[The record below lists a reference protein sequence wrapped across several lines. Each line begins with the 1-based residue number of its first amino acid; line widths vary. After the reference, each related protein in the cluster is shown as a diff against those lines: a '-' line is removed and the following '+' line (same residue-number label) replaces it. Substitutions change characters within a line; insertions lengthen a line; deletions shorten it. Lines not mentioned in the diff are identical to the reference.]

1 MTFKSF
7 GSFLA
12 AAGIAGALALG
23 AGPAAAAWKPAGP
36 VNLMIAFTAGG
47 GADTQARLI
56 ATELEKT
63 RGWKI
68 IPQNVT
74 GKGGGVM
81 ARKLKDQPNDG
92 LTFGIAVT
100 QTFVYNPLAMKKPG
114 YAVDDFTYVT
124 TTAGTQLGIVAK
136 TSRGWKSI
144 QDVIAAAKSGTTVKL
159 GAMGPKLADI
169 AYVMEQKFG
178 VKFNTVMLRGGRA
191 VLNAI
196 TAGDV
201 DAGWVAGI
209 QNKGVKAGDL
219 VNLVSGETT
228 RLKISPDIP
237 TLPEIG
243 IPYTAGVKF
252 LIVAPKGIPADSR
265 KGMADAIAAVLT
277 DKSTKAAKFVQ
288 RAFGGPSLISGAA
301 LEKLVA
307 DSVESNRKLIA
318 ATQ

>member
-1 MTFKSF
+1 MTFKYLGRS
-7 GSFLA
+7 A
-12 AAGIAGALALG
+12 VAAGIAGTLALS
-23 AGPAAAAWKPAGP
+23 AGSAAAAWKPSGP
-36 VNLMIAFTAGG
+36 INLMIAFAAGG

-63 RGWKI
+63 KGWKI

-74 GKGGGVM
+74 GKGGSVM
-81 ARKLKDQPNDG
+81 ARKLKTQPNDG

-100 QTFVYNPLAMKKPG
+100 QTFVYNPLVEKKPG
-114 YAVDDFTYVT
+114 FAAGDFTYVT

-144 QDVIAAAKSGTTVKL
+144 RDVIAAAKSGSKIKL

-169 AYVMEQKFG
+169 AYVIEQEFG

-209 QNKGVKAGDL
+209 QAKGVKSGDL
-219 VNLVSGETT
+219 VNLLSGETG
-228 RLKISPDIP
+228 RLKISPNVP
-237 TLPEIG
+237 TLAEIG
-243 IPYTAGVKF
+243 IPYTAGVNF
-252 LIVAPKGIPADSR
+252 LIVAPKGIPDAAR
-265 KGMADAIAAVLT
+265 RGMADAVASVLK

-288 RAFGGPSLISGAA
+288 RAFRGPQLIAGAA
-301 LEKLVA
+301 LEKLIA
-307 DSVESNRKLIA
+307 DSIESNKKLVA

>member
-1 MTFKSF
+1 MTFKSL
-7 GSFLA
+7 GRSA
-12 AAGIAGALALG
+12 VAAGIAGTLALS
-23 AGPAAAAWKPAGP
+23 AGSVAAAWKPSGP
-36 VNLMIAFTAGG
+36 INLMIAFAAGG

-63 RGWKI
+63 KGWKI

-74 GKGGGVM
+74 GKGGSVM
-81 ARKLKDQPNDG
+81 ARKLKTQPNDG

-100 QTFVYNPLAMKKPG
+100 QTFVYNPLVEKKPG
-114 YAVDDFTYVT
+114 FAAGDFTYVT

-144 QDVIAAAKSGTTVKL
+144 RDVIAAAKSGSKIKL

-169 AYVMEQKFG
+169 AYVIEQEFG

-209 QNKGVKAGDL
+209 QAKGVKSGDL
-219 VNLVSGETT
+219 VNLLSGETG
-228 RLKISPDIP
+228 RLKISPNVP
-237 TLPEIG
+237 TLAEIG
-243 IPYTAGVKF
+243 IPYTAGVNF
-252 LIVAPKGIPADSR
+252 LIVAPKGIPDAAR
-265 KGMADAIAAVLT
+265 RGMADAVASVLK

-288 RAFGGPSLISGAA
+288 RAFGGPQLIAGAA
-301 LEKLVA
+301 LEKLIA
-307 DSVESNRKLIA
+307 DSIESNKKLVA

>member
-1 MTFKSF
+1 MSFKSF
-7 GSFLA
+7 GA
-12 AAGIAGALALG
+12 AVAAAGALAFVT
-23 AGPAAAAWKPAGP
+23 GPAAAWQPSGP
-36 VNLMIAFTAGG
+36 VNLMIAFAAGG

-81 ARKLKDQPNDG
+81 ARKLKTQPNDG

-100 QTFVYNPLAMKKPG
+100 QTFTYNVLAAKSVG
-114 YAVDDFTYVT
+114 YAADDFTYVT
-124 TTAGTQLGIVAK
+124 TTAGTQIGLVAR
-136 TSRGWKSI
+136 SERGWKSI
-144 QDVIAAAKSGTTVKL
+144 EDVIAAAKAGTTFKL
-159 GAMGPKLADI
+159 GAMGPKLADL
-169 AYVMEQKFG
+169 AYVTEQKFG
-178 VKFNTVMLRGGRA
+178 IEFNTVMLRGGRA

-201 DAGWVAGI
+201 DLGWVAGI

-219 VNLVSGETT
+219 VNLVSGEKT

-237 TLPEIG
+237 TLQEIG
-243 IPYTAGVKF
+243 IPYDAGVKF
-252 LIVAPKGIPADSR
+252 LIVAPKGIPADAR
-265 KGMADAIAAVLT
+265 QGMADAVASVLT
-277 DKSTKAAKFVQ
+277 DTSTKAAKFVQ

-301 LEKLVA
+301 LEKLIA
-307 DSVESNRKLIA
+307 DSIENNRKLIA

>member
-7 GSFLA
+7 GA
-12 AAGIAGALALG
+12 AVATAGALVLP

-36 VNLMIAFTAGG
+36 INLMIAFAAGG

-56 ATELEKT
+56 STELEKT
-63 RGWKI
+63 KGWKI

-81 ARKLKDQPNDG
+81 ARKLKGQPNDG

-100 QTFVYNPLAMKKPG
+100 QTFTYNVLAVKNVG
-114 YAVDDFTYVT
+114 YAADDFTYVT
-124 TTAGTQLGIVAK
+124 TTAGTQLGLVAK
-136 TSRGWKSI
+136 SERGWKSI
-144 QDVIAAAKSGTTVKL
+144 EDVIAAARAGATFKL
-159 GAMGPKLADI
+159 GAMGPKLADL
-169 AYVMEQKFG
+169 AYVTEQKFG
-178 VKFNTVMLRGGRA
+178 IKVNTVMLRGGRA

-201 DAGWVAGI
+201 DLGWVAGI

-219 VNLVSGETT
+219 VNLVSGETA

-237 TLPEIG
+237 TLHEIG
-243 IPYTAGVKF
+243 IPYDAGVKF
-252 LIVAPKGIPADSR
+252 LIVAPKGIPADAR
-265 KGMADAIAAVLT
+265 NGMADAVASVLT
-277 DKSTKAAKFVQ
+277 DKSTKAAQFVQ
-288 RAFGGPSLISGAA
+288 RAFGGPSLISGTA

-307 DSVESNRKLIA
+307 DSIENNKKLIA

>member
-7 GSFLA
+7 GSCVA

-23 AGPAAAAWKPAGP
+23 AGSAAAAWKPAGP
-36 VNLMIAFTAGG
+36 INLMIAFTAGG

-56 ATELEKT
+56 ATELEKK

-74 GKGGGVM
+74 GKGGAVM
-81 ARKLKDQPNDG
+81 ARKLKSQPNDG

-100 QTFVYNPLAMKKPG
+100 QTFVYSPLAMKKPG

-136 TSRGWKSI
+136 ASRGWKSI
-144 QDVIAAAKSGTTVKL
+144 EDVIAAAKSGTTVKL

-209 QNKGVKAGDL
+209 QNKGVKTGDL

-228 RLKISPDIP
+228 RLAISPDIP
-237 TLPEIG
+237 TLQEIG
-243 IPYTAGVKF
+243 IPYNAGVKF
-252 LIVAPKGIPADSR
+252 LIVAPKDIPADSR
-265 KGMADAIAAVLT
+265 KGMADAIASVLT

-301 LEKLVA
+301 LEKLIA
-307 DSVESNRKLIA
+307 DSLDNNMKLIA